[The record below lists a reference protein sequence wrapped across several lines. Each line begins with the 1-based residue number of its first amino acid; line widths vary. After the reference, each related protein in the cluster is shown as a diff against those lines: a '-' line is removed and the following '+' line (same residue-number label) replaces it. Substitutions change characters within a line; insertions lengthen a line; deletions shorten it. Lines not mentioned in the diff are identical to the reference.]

1 MLLVIVSNFKID
13 RLNSHDKVVM
23 HYDEVVT
30 KGTSDADGRT
40 LKGVL

>member
-1 MLLVIVSNFKID
+1 
-13 RLNSHDKVVM
+13 M